1 MIRFCDILIS
11 ICLLLLLSPL
21 FLILFIAI
29 YIESKGGVFYM
40 QPRVGKNNK
49 DFKLFKLRSMV
60 VEAERNGLLT
70 IGDKDSRITKVGYFI
85 RKYKLDEFAQLINVI
100 KGEMSIVGPR
110 PEVRKYVDMYSKEQM
125 IVLSVKP
132 GITDYAS
139 IEFFDENIILGESDN
154 PEKTYIEEIM
164 PLKIELNKKYIKDI
178 NILSYFKIIIL
189 TIIKILK

>member
-29 YIESKGGVFYM
+29 YIESKGRVFYM
-40 QPRVGKNNK
+40 QPRVGKNNR

-70 IGDKDSRITKVGYFI
+70 IGNRDSRITKVGYFI